1 MNVFLIYFPLAG
13 DLPPPS
19 NLVISEVTPRS
30 FRLRWSPPP
39 ESVDRYRVEYYPTS
53 GGSPK
58 QVSIA
63 CSSFTM
69 SSVTLDFQHHSNVI
83 LNLC

>member
-1 MNVFLIYFPLAG
+1 MNVFLICFTLAG

-58 QVSIA
+58 QVSIV
-63 CSSFTM
+63 CSSLT
-69 SSVTLDFQHHSNVI
+69 
-83 LNLC
+83 

>member
-1 MNVFLIYFPLAG
+1 MFPLVG

-39 ESVDRYRVEYYPTS
+39 ESVDRYRVEYYPIT
-53 GGSPK
+53 GGPPK
-58 QVSIA
+58 QVSTK
-63 CSSFTM
+63 CSSLISIIT
-69 SSVTLDFQHHSNVI
+69 SLGSHLEYHSEVFAY
-83 LNLC
+83 

>member
-1 MNVFLIYFPLAG
+1 MNTFLIHFPLAG

-30 FRLRWSPPP
+30 FRLRWTPPP

-58 QVSIA
+58 QVSNA
-63 CSSFTM
+63 CLSLTFSST
-69 SSVTLDFQHHSNVI
+69 TLNFHIMVI
-83 LNLC
+83 